1 MGDGMNGY
9 ELARHIRDQWPRVR
23 FALVT
28 GWGAGLDQARA
39 HELHIEAIIAK
50 PYRVSVLGELMQD

>member
-1 MGDGMNGY
+1 
-9 ELARHIRDQWPRVR
+9 VR

-39 HELHIEAIIAK
+39 RELHIEAIIAK